1 MERKSMDH
9 CLKRLKQELLSMK
22 EAGDGLHD
30 QMNCMMGALQEL
42 KLLQVQTA
50 LEQLEISG
58 GQGNVP
64 DNGWNQGSTN
74 RKGEPKTKQGTN
86 RLDRKSVKGNLFEV
100 SRFTT
105 FSSPVYLPAP
115 LKAPTSTTTSKGIQE
130 PMVTSPGDMVSK
142 VAYRDNKACSSLT
155 STYYSQS
162 EEAQSTDIDLGKPPA
177 VAFTNTLQNFPENKC
192 KDYGV
197 SDDTS
202 DWTSSLMSQGRNRQP
217 LVLGDNIFA
226 DLVGNWLD
234 LPELEK
240 KSEKH
245 ENCLTI
251 TRPQEFYKKFS
262 LTTNIFKK
270 FLRTVKPDKD
280 KLLKEK
286 PCWLPQEDPETE
298 LSKRSKKNRMKGTFY
313 FPFHANPQNAYNK
326 NGKFIKSSEG
336 NRGKNNNSTKKSPEV
351 IDKDQPAFDMNTAVW
366 V

>member
-1 MERKSMDH
+1 LLLHSTEEDIYVY
-9 CLKRLKQELLSMK
+9 LYLQLSMK

-86 RLDRKSVKGNLFEV
+86 RLDRKSVK
-100 SRFTT
+100 
-105 FSSPVYLPAP
+105 AP

-130 PMVTSPGDMVSK
+130 PMVTSPGDM
-142 VAYRDNKACSSLT
+142 
-155 STYYSQS
+155 
-162 EEAQSTDIDLGKPPA
+162 
-177 VAFTNTLQNFPENKC
+177 NFPENKC

-326 NGKFIKSSEG
+326 NG
-336 NRGKNNNSTKKSPEV
+336 NTKKSPEV